1 MSEKKDY
8 LSMLAD
14 EVESKKKKPA
24 SFSEEKFEKVEKPK
38 VDLNPK
44 WIGIAAAVFAVLAIA
59 VYFVFFSPKI
69 EMPDFVGQQ
78 TSDVMAWIK
87 QEGIKSS
94 GIVIK
99 EEYSFDIDEDRII
112 SQSVEAGKKIG
123 EEAKITFVASK
134 GADPDEEVEFL
145 EDVLSL
151 YRSDIQDW
159 IDENK
164 LSGVKISQSYSEEV
178 EEGKVISFD
187 LNGKDKEEFTRS
199 TKVTFTVSRGPQ
211 PAGVAQVEDF
221 TGKTQAEVETWAKS
235 KKIVL
240 EVNEVYSDEFA
251 SGLVVSQSV
260 DKGRTLSEGELFT
273 ISVSKGK
280 AVTIPNFSTFTED
293 MLEVWMADKEN
304 NVSIIKK
311 EIYSE
316 KQKDTV
322 ISQSIAA
329 GSKVDQGSVLELTIS
344 LARPVL
350 QDTSRQWIGADY
362 LTLHRWVD
370 EAWEKGARIEIG
382 NWLENTPT
390 SEDNPI
396 PGGITSYV
404 CMDKNGEEL
413 KQGCDGMIPV
423 DGKIAYGKIEGEPY
437 EKPKPTPEPTPT
449 PEVIPDPVEVVIGAH
464 DLSGSNEIKAFC
476 DVNKMNCSYEY
487 SSEITV
493 PVEVYGE
500 DGWRY
505 KDNDKLFQGDTLKVV
520 IKQ

>member
-14 EVESKKKKPA
+14 EVEVKKKKPA
-24 SFSEEKFEKVEKPK
+24 SFSEEKFEKIERPK
-38 VDLNPK
+38 VNLNPK
-44 WIGIAAAVFAVLAIA
+44 RFALGGAALVVLAVA
-59 VYFVFFSPKI
+59 AWFLFFSPKI
-69 EMPDFVGQQ
+69 EMPNFVGQK
-78 TSDVMAWIK
+78 TSDVTAWLK
-87 QEGIKSS
+87 QEGIKTS

-99 EEYSFDIDEDRII
+99 EEYSFDVEEDKII
-112 SQSVEAGKKIG
+112 FQSVEAGKKIS
-123 EEAKITFVASK
+123 EEAKITFIASM
-134 GADPDEEVEFL
+134 GADPDEKVEFL

-151 YRSDIQDW
+151 TRSDIQEW
-159 IDENK
+159 VDENK
-164 LSGVKISQSYSEEV
+164 LTGVKVSQSYSEEV
-178 EEGKVISFD
+178 EEGRVISFD

-211 PAGVAQVEDF
+211 PAGTAQVEDF
-221 TGKTQAEVETWAKS
+221 TGKSQAEVETWAKS

-240 EVNEVYSDEFA
+240 EVNEVYSDEIA
-251 SGLVVSQSV
+251 SGLVVFQSV
-260 DKGRTLSEGELFT
+260 DKGRTLSEGEVFT

-293 MLEVWMADKEN
+293 MLDVWMADKEN

-316 KQKDTV
+316 KQKGAV

-344 LARPVL
+344 LARPIL
-350 QDTSRQWIGADY
+350 QNTSRQWLGEDY

-390 SEDNPI
+390 SEENPI
-396 PGGITSYV
+396 PGAITSYV
-404 CMDKNGEEL
+404 CLDKNGDEL
-413 KQGCDGMIPV
+413 KSGCDGMIPV
-423 DGKIAYGKIEGEPY
+423 DGKIAYGKIDGDPY
-437 EKPKPTPEPTPT
+437 EKPKTTPEPV
-449 PEVIPDPVEVVIGAH
+449 VIPDPVEVTITSA
-464 DLSGSNEIKAFC
+464 DLSDASKIKNFC
-476 DVNKMNCSYEY
+476 DTNKMNCNYEY
-487 SSEITV
+487 SSEISV
-493 PVEVYGE
+493 PVEVYGD

-505 KDNDKLFQGDTLKVV
+505 NADDKLLQGDVLKVV